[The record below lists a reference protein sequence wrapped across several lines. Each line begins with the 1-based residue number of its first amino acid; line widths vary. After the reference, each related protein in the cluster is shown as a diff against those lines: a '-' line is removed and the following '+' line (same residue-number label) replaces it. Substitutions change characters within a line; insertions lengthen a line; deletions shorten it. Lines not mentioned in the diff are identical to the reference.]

1 MKKGLPIPTVPL
13 FQVSS
18 SRFFL
23 FHSLNDFQSCEF
35 FPFFFFQCIGDIVNQ
50 FRIHWNGDILQR
62 ICPLLCLFNVSGKA
76 ICCVFHHG
84 KFYRQIFYFSECICS
99 QVYALAGCTESVGRR
114 RHGRGVFYVGNL
126 GSHNTSGLNG
136 DGVFNRNGIGN
147 LRDHVDTML
156 DIGTLQALIR
166 IGKGAVDLGAE
177 S

>member
-114 RHGRGVFYVGNL
+114 ITRSNRQKRRVFCLGRKKRYIAERMQ
-126 GSHNTSGLNG
+126 SCQESIEINTQK
-136 DGVFNRNGIGN
+136 
-147 LRDHVDTML
+147 LRFCW
-156 DIGTLQALIR
+156 QW
-166 IGKGAVDLGAE
+166 
-177 S
+177 

>member
-1 MKKGLPIPTVPL
+1 MKKGLPSPTVPL

-35 FPFFFFQCIGDIVNQ
+35 FPFFFFQCICDTVDQIGVH
-50 FRIHWNGDILQR
+50 RNGDILQSV
-62 ICPLLCLFNVSGKA
+62 CPFLRLFDVRSKA
-76 ICCVFHHG
+76 IRRIFHHG

-126 GSHNTSGLNG
+126 GSHNI
-136 DGVFNRNGIGN
+136 V
-147 LRDHVDTML
+147 L
-156 DIGTLQALIR
+156 DIPFSATRCFHQVYWRKDDPVYLYLATAPSQLWDSCCFSLRG
-166 IGKGAVDLGAE
+166 
-177 S
+177 